1 MVTEKNRK
9 ERENYSVLAS
19 LLSYALTTELNLEP
33 PGYMNTAIKH
43 YTTNLLS
50 FPLHGW
56 RNGSALIDTWCKTED
71 PLPNLSQTITC
82 LWETFPF
89 AHVFLDPCYSR

>member
-33 PGYMNTAIKH
+33 PGYMNTAIKALH
-43 YTTNLLS
+43 HQFTQLPTTRLEK
-50 FPLHGW
+50 W
-56 RNGSALIDTWCKTED
+56 K
-71 PLPNLSQTITC
+71 C
-82 LWETFPF
+82 LNR
-89 AHVFLDPCYSR
+89 HLV